1 MLVLGIGGSEV
12 WTPNCRL
19 SSWTSWARPHRH
31 LQLFIFVHFLP
42 WLLPGAPSGVGMGSA
57 GGAARQRGGGGVSG
71 AWRGRTATG
80 IWTPE
85 NILKLIN
92 NNKS

>member
-57 GGAARQRGGGGVSG
+57 GGAARQRGGGGVG
-71 AWRGRTATG
+71 GLAWAYSNRNLDSRKHFEAD
-80 IWTPE
+80 
-85 NILKLIN
+85 
-92 NNKS
+92 